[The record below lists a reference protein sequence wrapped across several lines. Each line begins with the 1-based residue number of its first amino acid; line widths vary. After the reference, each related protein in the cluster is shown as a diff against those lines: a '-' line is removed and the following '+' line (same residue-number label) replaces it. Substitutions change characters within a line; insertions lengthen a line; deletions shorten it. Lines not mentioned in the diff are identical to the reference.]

1 MAGETTV
8 QSFLTNARAGLVGIA
23 AACAAVALFAIL
35 SGFALSNARIA
46 EVARMAFA
54 KDELAYTER
63 IREDLFTE
71 CALLAM
77 QKLRQGGVLR
87 SALDTRFI
95 MPPEEHPCDTMRILV
110 LGTAEQ
116 RATFPPSVSYFNY
129 PFGSLHLEAFVLSVL
144 DYGPA
149 TMLYRALSYGS
160 VALLFAAIL
169 WRSWSTAVLLAPI
182 PLFLI
187 GAFALHRFGGNLAHA
202 PGYFVGFVALAIFVA
217 SPRLF
222 DTGAR
227 RLGFAGALGVLAA
240 YFDLLNGVIVTL
252 LALTILLNHFF
263 YIATERDRP
272 GYLLNAASQAVAI
285 FACFLAAYVIV
296 TLGRLGLLSLIGVD
310 VTGFTANLAVRTTQ
324 DIGGPL
330 TFRQNL
336 ETLFAIRSQL
346 TPGGASAANW
356 VFLAGIAGW
365 IFAGFASLAAL
376 VFRRRLRVPVVVDVL
391 VLAAVS
397 LGVLAWYRC
406 FTGHTFVHAGFA
418 VRLLAIPLA
427 CGLVA
432 SLLATREERDRLPL
446 FVLPGAVGLA
456 LGIAALL
463 LHSRWIVGTATAA
476 RFIEAPA
483 DLVRCGQ
490 LGLKPDGTPDGA
502 LEIRFQEITPPLAY
516 LGLKPGRD
524 TLVQL
529 ARRNPDAA
537 YHTGAFQ
544 NVVGIATEP
553 GGPLRNRPDGG
564 FRFVGGTEPRI
575 FAHFC
580 REGEEPRSRY
590 ELVVDGVRT
599 PILP

>member
-1 MAGETTV
+1 MR
-8 QSFLTNARAGLVGIA
+8 SFLTNVRAGLIGIA
-23 AACAAVALFAIL
+23 MGCVAIALFAIL
-35 SGFALSNARIA
+35 SSFALSDARVA
-46 EVARMAFA
+46 EVARTAFA
-54 KDELAYTER
+54 KDELAYATR
-63 IREDLFTE
+63 IREDFFTE
-71 CALLAM
+71 CSLLTM
-77 QKLRQGGVLR
+77 QKLRRGGVFR
-87 SALDTRFI
+87 SALDTRFV
-95 MPPEEHPCDTMRILV
+95 MPLDEHPCDTLRILA

-116 RATFPPSVSYFNY
+116 RAALPASVSYFNY
-129 PFGSLHLEAFVLSVL
+129 PFGSRHLEAFVLSVL

-160 VALLFAAIL
+160 VALLFAAML
-169 WRSWSTAVLLAPI
+169 WRSPATAILLAPI

-202 PGYFVGFVALAIFVA
+202 PGYFVGFAALAIFVA
-217 SPRLF
+217 LPRLF
-222 DTGAR
+222 DTAAR

-285 FACFLAAYVIV
+285 FVCFLAAYVIV

-310 VTGFTANLAVRTTQ
+310 VTGFTANLAVRTAQ
-324 DIGGPL
+324 DIGVPL
-330 TFRQNL
+330 TFGQIL

-365 IFAGFASLAAL
+365 IFAGLCLAGSA
-376 VFRRRLRVPVVVDVL
+376 FRRRLRSPALVDVL

-406 FTGHTFVHAGFA
+406 FTGHTFVHAAFM

-427 CGLVA
+427 CGLA
-432 SLLATREERDRLPL
+432 AALLTAREERDRLPAL
-446 FVLPGAVGLA
+446 VLSGAACLA
-456 LGIAALL
+456 LGLAALL
-463 LHSRWIVGTATAA
+463 LHSRWLVGTATAA
-476 RFIEAPA
+476 RFIESPA
-483 DLVRCGQ
+483 DLVSCGP
-490 LGLKPDGTPDGA
+490 LGLKPDGRPDGV
-502 LEIRFQEITPPLAY
+502 LEIRFERVSPPLAY
-516 LGLKPGRD
+516 LGLGLRRD

-544 NVVGIATEP
+544 NVVGIAMEP

-575 FAHFC
+575 FGHLC
-580 REGEEPRSRY
+580 RDGEEPRSRY
-590 ELVVDGVRT
+590 DLVVDGVRT
-599 PILP
+599 PIVP